1 MESPGAPWCPAIT
14 VCTDIA
20 SPTIVVLARAEMRN
34 MEIIAGAERV
44 VVRLGHALVFHKR
57 IWGESA

>member
-1 MESPGAPWCPAIT
+1 MCPAIT

-44 VVRLGHALVFHKR
+44 VVRFGHALVFHKR